1 MAGATKVEKYRY
13 FLDAENVKDV
23 QWRFGTPPNY
33 DVVDKLFQEGQT
45 KVIFA
50 FLVLIVFYY

>member
-1 MAGATKVEKYRY
+1 MAGATKVEKYRS

-33 DVVDKLFQEGQT
+33 DVVDKLFEEGRT
-45 KVIFA
+45 KVIFT
-50 FLVLIVFYY
+50 FLLLIVLY